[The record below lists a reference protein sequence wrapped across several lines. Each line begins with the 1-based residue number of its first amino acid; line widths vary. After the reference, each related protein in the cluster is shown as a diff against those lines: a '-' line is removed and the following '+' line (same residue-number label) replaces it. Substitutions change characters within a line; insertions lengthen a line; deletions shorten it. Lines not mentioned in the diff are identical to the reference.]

1 MGQKVLMKISSMR
14 GICLSLILILS
25 ISLTMLPNIVYGE
38 DEVIVEST
46 SFEKG
51 TILEFN
57 NNGKDEIKSL
67 RIWLS
72 SDFNFESFKS
82 ESGWTGE
89 KTPQGVIIFTSSGL
103 LKPNDSVKFGVTT
116 DKAKP
121 GINWKALDNNDKQ
134 IAIGK
139 SVSEDLANK
148 VSTSSK
154 TTPSKGILENSS
166 FRIIPDKPNA
176 GGDIRVTGNNF
187 EPSKNFE
194 FSINEKKLGSFYTD
208 DKGHFMTT
216 FKIPDSQE
224 PERVEFIVT
233 DQIGNEKK
241 ISLRLDV
248 EGTQIQ
254 ESESVQLTIEGI
266 PEIMHRGDFLEISGT
281 ATPGSA
287 VTASIKN
294 PDNKVINTRTAEVN
308 AKGVWRLDE
317 PIIVPLD
324 TPFGRYTAEI
334 TDGRQSIVQTWAVE
348 SSKVIVIAPTD
359 IRFEPGETIKFNGT
373 GLPNQSIELVL
384 EDPLGI
390 EIVSDIFE
398 VGKSGDVDFEYKT
411 TANIDKEGTW
421 TLIATQGKY
430 KEFIYVGLGELPSI
444 PINVEFDKLNYKSS
458 DQAIITLTGKP
469 SEVVNLLIIDPSDKP
484 KGEAIPIKLKSDGTN
499 NHILDLKGYSS
510 GVYSAVVSKGSAKST
525 EVFTVGLLTGSG
537 EISIGTTKTS
547 YEPGESVLVLGET
560 KPNVLLTLILIDPNE
575 NEVKEVLTYSDKQG
589 KITENAFRIPSEAKS
604 GTWKLNAKSGSN
616 FDIAEFE
623 VTTLKVEGLVISVKD
638 AQQIPGVGKTV
649 EISVLGAEQLVRI
662 EIVSDDG
669 EVIENLAFPASDQ
682 GKVIQPWI
690 IPPGA
695 EPGIYT
701 FKARDAFDEAETTY
715 EVK

>member
-1 MGQKVLMKISSMR
+1 MNISSMR
-14 GICLSLILILS
+14 GIFLSLILVFS
-25 ISLTMLPNIVYGE
+25 ISLILIPNNVYGE
-38 DEVIVEST
+38 DEVIVESIA
-46 SFEKG
+46 FEKS
-51 TILEFN
+51 TIIEFT
-57 NNGKDEIKSL
+57 NNGNDEVKSL
-67 RIWLS
+67 RIWLG
-72 SDFNFESFKS
+72 SDYNFESFKS
-82 ESGWTGE
+82 ENGWTGE
-89 KTPQGVIIFTSSGL
+89 KTPQGVIIFTSSDM
-103 LKPNDSVKFGVTT
+103 LKTNDSVKIGVTT
-116 DKAKP
+116 DKEKP
-121 GINWKALDNNDKQ
+121 GINWKVLDKNGKQ
-134 IAIGK
+134 ISIGK
-139 SVSEDLANK
+139 SISEDIADK

-154 TTPSKGILENSS
+154 TASSNGILEDSS

-176 GGDIRVTGNNF
+176 GGDIRVTGDNF
-187 EPSKNFE
+187 EPSTNLE
-194 FSINEKKLGSFYTD
+194 FSINAKKLGSFYTD
-208 DKGHFMTT
+208 DKGHFITT
-216 FKIPDSQE
+216 FQIPENQE
-224 PERVEFIVT
+224 SERVDFHVT

-241 ISLRLDV
+241 ISLRLGA
-248 EGTQIQ
+248 EGTQIPD
-254 ESESVQLTIEGI
+254 SESVQLTIKGI

-287 VTASIKN
+287 VTASIKD
-294 PDNKVINTRTAEVN
+294 PEDKVINTRTAEVN
-308 AKGVWRLDE
+308 AKGVWKLDE

-324 TPFGRYTAEI
+324 TPFGRYSAEI

-359 IRFEPGETIKFNGT
+359 IRFEPGETLRFNGT
-373 GLPNQSIELVL
+373 ALPNQSIELVL

-398 VGKSGDVDFEYKT
+398 VDKSGVVNFDYKT

-444 PINVEFDKLNYKSS
+444 PINVEFDKLSYKSS
-458 DQAIITLTGKP
+458 DKATITLTGKP

-484 KGEAIPIKLKSDGTN
+484 KGEAIPITLKPDGTN
-499 NHILDLKGYSS
+499 SHILDLKGFSS

-525 EVFTVGLLTGSG
+525 ETFTVGLLTGSG
-537 EISIGTTKTS
+537 EISISTTKTS
-547 YEPGESVLVLGET
+547 YEPGESVLVLGDT

-616 FDIAEFE
+616 FDIVEFE
-623 VTTLKVEGLVISVKD
+623 VTTLKIEGLVISVKD
-638 AQQIPGVGKTV
+638 DQQIPGVGKTV
-649 EISVLGAEQLVRI
+649 EITVLGAEQLVKI
-662 EIVSDDG
+662 DIVSDEG
-669 EVIENLAFPASDQ
+669 EIIEKLSFPASDQ

-690 IPPGA
+690 IPPGT

-701 FKARDAFDEAETTY
+701 FKAKDAFNEAETTY

>member
-1 MGQKVLMKISSMR
+1 MR
-14 GICLSLILILS
+14 GIYLSLILVFS
-25 ISLTMLPNIVYGE
+25 ISLTLIPNDVYGE
-38 DEVIVEST
+38 DEVNVESI
-46 SFEKG
+46 SFEKS
-51 TILEFN
+51 TIIEFTN
-57 NNGKDEIKSL
+57 EGNEEVKSL

-72 SDFNFESFKS
+72 SDYNFESFKS
-82 ESGWTGE
+82 ENRWTGE
-89 KTPQGVIIFTSSGL
+89 KTPQGVIIFTSSDV
-103 LKPNDSVKFGVTT
+103 LKTNDSVKIGVTT
-116 DKAKP
+116 DKAQP
-121 GINWKALDNNDKQ
+121 GINWKALDKNGRQ

-139 SVSEDLANK
+139 SISEDLAEK
-148 VSTSSK
+148 VSLSSN
-154 TTPSKGILENSS
+154 THASKGILEDSS
-166 FRIIPDKPNA
+166 FRIIPDKPNV
-176 GGDIRVTGNNF
+176 GGDIRVTGDNF
-187 EPSKNFE
+187 EPSTNFE
-194 FSINEKKLGSFYTD
+194 FSINAKKLGSFYTD
-208 DKGHFMTT
+208 DKGHFITT
-216 FKIPDSQE
+216 FQIPDNQE
-224 PERVEFIVT
+224 SERVDFLVT
-233 DQIGNEKK
+233 DKIGNEKK
-241 ISLRLDV
+241 ISLILGDK
-248 EGTQIQ
+248 GTQIPD
-254 ESESVQLTIEGI
+254 SESVQLTIKGI

-287 VTASIKN
+287 VTASIKD
-294 PDNKVINTRTAEVN
+294 PEGKVINTRTAEVN
-308 AKGVWRLDE
+308 AKGVWKLDE

-324 TPFGRYTAEI
+324 TPFGRYSAEI
-334 TDGRQSIVQTWAVE
+334 TDGRQSIDQTWAVE

-359 IRFEPGETIKFNGT
+359 IRFEPGETMRFNGT
-373 GLPNQSIELVL
+373 VLPNQSLELVL

-398 VGKSGDVDFEYKT
+398 VGKSGVVNFEYKT

-484 KGEAIPIKLKSDGTN
+484 KGEAIPITLKPDGTN
-499 NHILDLKGYSS
+499 NHILDLKGFSS

-525 EVFTVGLLTGSG
+525 ETFTVGLQTGSG
-537 EISIGTTKTS
+537 EIRIATTKTS

-560 KPNVLLTLILIDPNE
+560 KPNVLLTLILIDPNG

-604 GTWKLNAKSGSN
+604 GIWKLNAKSGSN
-616 FDIAEFE
+616 FDLIEFE
-623 VTTLKVEGLVISVKD
+623 VTTLEIDGLVISVKD
-638 AQQIPGVGKTV
+638 DQQIPGVGKTV
-649 EISVLGAEQLVRI
+649 EITVLGAEQLVKI
-662 EIVSDDG
+662 DIVSDEG
-669 EVIENLAFPASDQ
+669 EIIEKLSFPASDQ

-690 IPPGA
+690 IPPGT

-701 FKARDAFDEAETTY
+701 FKARDAFNEAETTY

>member
-1 MGQKVLMKISSMR
+1 MNKSSMR
-14 GICLSLILILS
+14 GIYLSLILVFS
-25 ISLTMLPNIVYGE
+25 ISLTLIPNDVYGE
-38 DEVIVEST
+38 DEVNVESI
-46 SFEKG
+46 SFEKS
-51 TILEFN
+51 TIMEFTN
-57 NNGKDEIKSL
+57 EGNEEVKSL

-72 SDFNFESFKS
+72 SDYNFESFKS
-82 ESGWTGE
+82 ENRWTGE
-89 KTPQGVIIFTSSGL
+89 KTPQGVIIFTSSDV
-103 LKPNDSVKFGVTT
+103 LKTNDSVKIGVTT
-116 DKAKP
+116 DKAQP
-121 GINWKALDNNDKQ
+121 GINWKALDKNGRQ

-139 SVSEDLANK
+139 SISEDLAEK
-148 VSTSSK
+148 VSLSSN
-154 TTPSKGILENSS
+154 TDTSKGILEDSS
-166 FRIIPDKPNA
+166 FRIIPDKPNV
-176 GGDIRVTGNNF
+176 GGDIRVTGDNF
-187 EPSKNFE
+187 EPSTNFE
-194 FSINEKKLGSFYTD
+194 FSINAKKLGSFYTD
-208 DKGHFMTT
+208 DKGHFITT
-216 FKIPDSQE
+216 FQIPDNQE
-224 PERVEFIVT
+224 SERVDFLVT
-233 DQIGNEKK
+233 DKIGNEKK
-241 ISLRLDV
+241 ISLILGDK
-248 EGTQIQ
+248 GTQIPD
-254 ESESVQLTIEGI
+254 SESVQLTIKGI

-287 VTASIKN
+287 VTASIKD
-294 PDNKVINTRTAEVN
+294 PEGKVINTRTAEVN
-308 AKGVWRLDE
+308 AKGVWKLDE

-324 TPFGRYTAEI
+324 TPFGRYSAEI
-334 TDGRQSIVQTWAVE
+334 TDGRQSIDQTWAVE

-359 IRFEPGETIKFNGT
+359 IRFEPGETMRFNGT
-373 GLPNQSIELVL
+373 VLPNQSLELVL

-398 VGKSGDVDFEYKT
+398 VGKSGVVNFEYKT

-484 KGEAIPIKLKSDGTN
+484 KGEAIPITLKPDGIN
-499 NHILDLKGYSS
+499 NHILDLKGFSS

-525 EVFTVGLLTGSG
+525 ETFTVGLQTGSG
-537 EISIGTTKTS
+537 EIRIATTKTS

-560 KPNVLLTLILIDPNE
+560 KPNVLLTLILIDPNG

-604 GTWKLNAKSGSN
+604 GIWKLNAKSGSN
-616 FDIAEFE
+616 FDLIEFE
-623 VTTLKVEGLVISVKD
+623 VTTLEIDGLVISVKD
-638 AQQIPGVGKTV
+638 DQQIPGVGKTV
-649 EISVLGAEQLVRI
+649 EITVLGAEQLVKI
-662 EIVSDDG
+662 DIVSDEG
-669 EVIENLAFPASDQ
+669 EIIEKLSFPASDQ

-690 IPPGA
+690 IPPGT

-701 FKARDAFDEAETTY
+701 FKARDAFNEAETTY

>member
-1 MGQKVLMKISSMR
+1 MSKSSMR
-14 GICLSLILILS
+14 GIYLSLILVFS
-25 ISLTMLPNIVYGE
+25 ISLTLIPNDVYGE
-38 DEVIVEST
+38 DEVNVESI
-46 SFEKG
+46 SFEKS
-51 TILEFN
+51 TIIEFTN
-57 NNGKDEIKSL
+57 EGNEEVKSL

-72 SDFNFESFKS
+72 SDYNFESFKS
-82 ESGWTGE
+82 ENRWTGE
-89 KTPQGVIIFTSSGL
+89 KTPQGVIIFTSSDV
-103 LKPNDSVKFGVTT
+103 LKTNDSVKIGVTT
-116 DKAKP
+116 DKAQP
-121 GINWKALDNNDKQ
+121 GINWKALDKNGRQ

-139 SVSEDLANK
+139 SISEDLAEK
-148 VSTSSK
+148 VSLSSN
-154 TTPSKGILENSS
+154 TDTSKGILEDSS
-166 FRIIPDKPNA
+166 FRIIPDKPNV
-176 GGDIRVTGNNF
+176 GGDIRVTGDNF
-187 EPSKNFE
+187 EPSTNFE
-194 FSINEKKLGSFYTD
+194 FSINAKKLGSFYTD
-208 DKGHFMTT
+208 DKGHFITT
-216 FKIPDSQE
+216 FQIPDNQE
-224 PERVEFIVT
+224 SERVDFLVT
-233 DQIGNEKK
+233 DKIGNEKK
-241 ISLRLDV
+241 ISLILGDK
-248 EGTQIQ
+248 GTQIPD
-254 ESESVQLTIEGI
+254 SESVQLTIKGI

-287 VTASIKN
+287 VTASIKD
-294 PDNKVINTRTAEVN
+294 PEGKVINTRTAEVN
-308 AKGVWRLDE
+308 AKGVWKLDE

-324 TPFGRYTAEI
+324 TPFGRYSAEI
-334 TDGRQSIVQTWAVE
+334 TDGRQSIDQTWAVE

-359 IRFEPGETIKFNGT
+359 IRFEPGETMRFNGT
-373 GLPNQSIELVL
+373 VLPNQSLELVL

-398 VGKSGDVDFEYKT
+398 VGKSGVVNFEYKT

-484 KGEAIPIKLKSDGTN
+484 KGEAIPITLKPDGTN
-499 NHILDLKGYSS
+499 NHILDLKGFSS

-525 EVFTVGLLTGSG
+525 ETFTVGLQTGSG
-537 EISIGTTKTS
+537 EIRIATTKTS

-560 KPNVLLTLILIDPNE
+560 KPNVLLTLILIDPNG

-604 GTWKLNAKSGSN
+604 GIWKLNAKSGSN
-616 FDIAEFE
+616 FDLIEFE
-623 VTTLKVEGLVISVKD
+623 VTTLEIDGLVISVKD
-638 AQQIPGVGKTV
+638 DQQIPGVGKTV
-649 EISVLGAEQLVRI
+649 EITVLGAEQLVKI
-662 EIVSDDG
+662 DIVSDEG
-669 EVIENLAFPASDQ
+669 EIIEKLSFPASDQ

-690 IPPGA
+690 IPPGT

-701 FKARDAFDEAETTY
+701 FKARDAFNEAETTY

>member
-1 MGQKVLMKISSMR
+1 MSKSSMR
-14 GICLSLILILS
+14 GIYLSLILVFS
-25 ISLTMLPNIVYGE
+25 ISLTLIPNDVYGE
-38 DEVIVEST
+38 DEVNVESI
-46 SFEKG
+46 SFEKS
-51 TILEFN
+51 TIIEFTN
-57 NNGKDEIKSL
+57 EGNEEVKSL

-72 SDFNFESFKS
+72 SDYNFESFKS
-82 ESGWTGE
+82 ENRWTGE
-89 KTPQGVIIFTSSGL
+89 KTPQGVIIFTSSDV
-103 LKPNDSVKFGVTT
+103 LKTNDSVKIGVTT
-116 DKAKP
+116 DKAQP
-121 GINWKALDNNDKQ
+121 GINWKALDKNGRQ

-139 SVSEDLANK
+139 SISEDLAEK
-148 VSTSSK
+148 VSLSSN
-154 TTPSKGILENSS
+154 TDASKGILEDSS
-166 FRIIPDKPNA
+166 FRIIPDKPNV
-176 GGDIRVTGNNF
+176 GGDIRVTGDNF
-187 EPSKNFE
+187 EPSTNFE
-194 FSINEKKLGSFYTD
+194 FSINAKKLGSFYTD
-208 DKGHFMTT
+208 DKGHFITT
-216 FKIPDSQE
+216 FQIPDNQE
-224 PERVEFIVT
+224 SERVDFLVT
-233 DQIGNEKK
+233 DKIGNEKK
-241 ISLRLDV
+241 ISLILGDK
-248 EGTQIQ
+248 GTQIPD
-254 ESESVQLTIEGI
+254 SESVQLTIKGI

-287 VTASIKN
+287 VTASIKD
-294 PDNKVINTRTAEVN
+294 PEGKVINTRTAEVN
-308 AKGVWRLDE
+308 AKGVWKLDE

-324 TPFGRYTAEI
+324 TPFGRYSAEI
-334 TDGRQSIVQTWAVE
+334 TDGRQSIDQTWAVE

-359 IRFEPGETIKFNGT
+359 IRFEPGETMRFNGT
-373 GLPNQSIELVL
+373 VLPNQSLELVL

-398 VGKSGDVDFEYKT
+398 VGKSGVVNFEYKT

-484 KGEAIPIKLKSDGTN
+484 KGEAIPITLKPDGTN
-499 NHILDLKGYSS
+499 NHILDLKGFSS

-525 EVFTVGLLTGSG
+525 ETFTVGLQTGSG
-537 EISIGTTKTS
+537 EIRIATTKTS

-560 KPNVLLTLILIDPNE
+560 KPNVLLTLILIDPNG

-604 GTWKLNAKSGSN
+604 GIWKLNAKSGSN
-616 FDIAEFE
+616 FDLIEFE
-623 VTTLKVEGLVISVKD
+623 VTTLEIDGLVISVKD
-638 AQQIPGVGKTV
+638 DQQIPGVGKTV
-649 EISVLGAEQLVRI
+649 EITVLGAEQLVKI
-662 EIVSDDG
+662 DIVSDEG
-669 EVIENLAFPASDQ
+669 EIIEKLSFPASDQ

-690 IPPGA
+690 IPPGT

-701 FKARDAFDEAETTY
+701 FKARDAFNEAETTY

>member
-1 MGQKVLMKISSMR
+1 MR
-14 GICLSLILILS
+14 GIFLSLILVFS
-25 ISLTMLPNIVYGE
+25 ISLILFPNTVYGQ
-38 DEVIVEST
+38 EVVVEGT
-46 SFEKG
+46 AFEKS
-51 TILEFN
+51 TILEFT
-57 NNGKDEIKSL
+57 NNGVDEVKSL
-67 RIWLS
+67 RVWLS
-72 SDFNFESFKS
+72 SDYNFESFKS
-82 ESGWTGE
+82 ESGWTGDR
-89 KTPQGVIIFTSSGL
+89 TPQGVIIFTSSDV
-103 LKPNDSVKFGVTT
+103 LKPNDSVKFGFTT
-116 DKAKP
+116 DQAKP
-121 GINWKALDNNDKQ
+121 GINWKAIDKDDKQ

-139 SVSEDLANK
+139 SVSEDLAEK
-148 VSTSSK
+148 ISTSSK
-154 TTPSKGILENSS
+154 TAVSNGILEESS

-176 GGDIRVTGNNF
+176 GGDIRVIGDNF
-187 EPSKNFE
+187 EPSMNFE
-194 FSINEKKLGSFYTD
+194 FSINTKKLGSFYTD
-208 DKGHFMTT
+208 DKGHFINT
-216 FKIPDSQE
+216 FQIPDNQE
-224 PERVEFIVT
+224 SERVEFFVT
-233 DQIGNEKK
+233 DQSGNEEK
-241 ISLRLDV
+241 ISLRLGAD
-248 EGTQIQ
+248 GTQIPD
-254 ESESVQLTIEGI
+254 SESVQLTIKGI

-294 PDNKVINTRTAEVN
+294 PENEVINTRTAEVN
-308 AKGVWRLDE
+308 AKGVWNLEE

-324 TPFGRYTAEI
+324 TPFGRYSAEI

-359 IRFEPGETIKFNGT
+359 IRFEPGETVRFNGT
-373 GLPNQSIELVL
+373 ALPNQSIELVL

-398 VGKSGDVDFEYKT
+398 VGKSGDVEFEYKT

-444 PINVEFDKLNYKSS
+444 PINVEFDKLSYKSS
-458 DQAIITLTGKP
+458 DKAIITLTGKP
-469 SEVVNLLIIDPSDKP
+469 SEVVNLLIIDPSDKQ
-484 KGEAIPIKLKSDGTN
+484 KGEAIPITLKPDGTN
-499 NHILDLKGYSS
+499 NHILDLKGFSS

-525 EVFTVGLLTGSG
+525 ETFTVGLLTGSG
-537 EISIGTTKTS
+537 EISISTTKTS
-547 YEPGESVLVLGET
+547 YEPGDSVLVLGTT

-616 FDIAEFE
+616 FNIAEFE
-623 VTTLKVEGLVISVKD
+623 VTTLEIEGLVISVKD
-638 AQQIPGVGKTV
+638 AQQIPGYGKTV
-649 EISVLGAEQLVRI
+649 EITVLGAEQLVKIDIISDEGEII
-662 EIVSDDG
+662 EKLS
-669 EVIENLAFPASDQ
+669 FPASDQ

-690 IPPGA
+690 IPPGT

-701 FKARDAFDEAETTY
+701 FKAEDAFNEAETTY